1 MVAVEESHDSSEGKQ
16 DVGKVPNLE
25 SGNIKVSIRNL
36 KFYMMGYN
44 RAHLGLEPKEKA
56 PVQKASVQS
65 DKSNGAY
72 KIMAAYEAKIE
83 LWETRR
89 SKALALVYQASQADN
104 DVALLM
110 AMYVDEC
117 ESKKE
122 ESTAVKFLEM
132 CMERFNGQQDYNLA
146 ETKNKFETFVVVLA
160 GPLRMALVLC

>member
-1 MVAVEESHDSSEGKQ
+1 
-16 DVGKVPNLE
+16 
-25 SGNIKVSIRNL
+25 
-36 KFYMMGYN
+36 
-44 RAHLGLEPKEKA
+44 
-56 PVQKASVQS
+56 
-65 DKSNGAY
+65 
-72 KIMAAYEAKIE
+72 
-83 LWETRR
+83 
-89 SKALALVYQASQADN
+89 
-104 DVALLM
+104 M